1 MIRALVFDL
10 DDTLFP
16 EREYVLSGF
25 KAVDEWLRTVRS
37 VQGFQEKAVA
47 EFNRG
52 TRGNI
57 FNLALLSLGV
67 ADDAQLVRQMV
78 EIYRNHEPNIN
89 LFTDAGPALDH
100 SLKTMQVGLLTD
112 GFLNVQQRKVAA
124 LGIAGRFHA
133 IVYSDEFGRQ
143 AWKPSPIPYVQITK
157 LLGCSSSEC
166 VYIGD
171 NPNKDFVTARR
182 LNWLTIR
189 VRRPGGEHFAV
200 QLDKNL
206 EADAEIKNLLEL
218 EQALDRH
225 KRKLLVNETAITR

>member
-37 VQGFQEKAVA
+37 VQGFKEKATA
-47 EFNRG
+47 EFNWG
-52 TRGNI
+52 ARGNI
-57 FNLALLSLGV
+57 FNLALHSLGV
-67 ADDAQLVRQMV
+67 AGDSQLVRQMV
-78 EIYRNHEPNIN
+78 EIYRNHKPNIN
-89 LFTDAGPALDH
+89 LFADAGPALDH
-100 SLKTMQVGLLTD
+100 FLKTMQVGLLTD
-112 GFLNVQQRKVAA
+112 GFLNAQQRKVAA

-133 IVYSDEFGRQ
+133 IVFSDEFGRQ

-157 LLGCSSSEC
+157 LLGCSPSEC

-171 NPNKDFVTARR
+171 NPNKDFVTARQ
-182 LNWLTIR
+182 LNWFTIR

-200 QLDKNL
+200 QLDNTQ
-206 EADAEIKNLLEL
+206 EADTEIKSLHEL
-218 EQALDRH
+218 ESVLARRQYSTIRQ
-225 KRKLLVNETAITR
+225 